1 MIALLRMMRALFLR
15 GWYTM
20 LSYRF
25 ALYLRYVGVAF
36 QLVLFYFTYQIF
48 RDLQGGQMVHIAA
61 AVNSNNYLDYAV
73 TGGLAISLLSAATGS
88 MMADIRAG
96 QVMGTLETI
105 LASPMSVALLLAA
118 NWTYTFTRAF
128 VGLGIALF
136 IFVWLMDF
144 KWENMNFLTMIVAF
158 IAMVVAFTPLGILST
173 GFTLAFKRGDPV
185 AMVMGALFAMFGG
198 VVFPPSVLPTW
209 LQPVADY
216 VPLFYATTLI
226 RESMLKAATIAQVS
240 TELMVLFGFGLVLFP
255 ISLWVFTWGLNKA
268 RKDGSLSQY

>member
-48 RDLQGGQMVHIAA
+48 RDLQGGQMVHIAD

-73 TGGLAISLLSAATGS
+73 TGGLAISLLGAATGS
-88 MMADIRAG
+88 MMSDIRSG

-128 VGLGIALF
+128 VGLGVALF
-136 IFVWLMDF
+136 VFVGLMDF
-144 KWENMNFLTMIVAF
+144 KWENMKHSVDRLHPRLQARRSGGAGVGRAF
-158 IAMVVAFTPLGILST
+158 RDV
-173 GFTLAFKRGDPV
+173 RR
-185 AMVMGALFAMFGG
+185 GG
-198 VVFPPSVLPTW
+198 VSAHG
-209 LQPVADY
+209 VADLDAGRRRLRAA
-216 VPLFYATTLI
+216 VLRDHAHPRIDA
-226 RESMLKAATIAQVS
+226 ESRDA
-240 TELMVLFGFGLVLFP
+240 G
-255 ISLWVFTWGLNKA
+255 
-268 RKDGSLSQY
+268 